1 MAIWCRNEDLAPI
14 SSLCNA
20 KNPMILSSNSLADS
34 KVPRRVPP
42 ADRAVQ
48 LTPRW
53 QTTVGFPEADGMG
66 PSLLV
71 RTNQL
76 LGIQNF
82 DPNKWGL
89 ENGLTTQN
97 WGLESIGTMVD
108 YGAPVS
114 VGPSFSAT
122 NGVPIDPP
130 ILLGTE
136 NHPPSILWDHFIP
149 ICTILLALIYISRVY
164 EYEIN
169 QYVLIYVYLCNC
181 VCVYVSIH
189 LLCVRVHCVCKYIH
203 NINV

>member
-1 MAIWCRNEDLAPI
+1 MSVCTCCLVNEYQD
-14 SSLCNA
+14 CNA
-20 KNPMILSSNSLADS
+20 HLGVGICHSE
-34 KVPRRVPP
+34 VPCHTC
-42 ADRAVQ
+42 D
-48 LTPRW
+48 
-53 QTTVGFPEADGMG
+53 
-66 PSLLV
+66 
-71 RTNQL
+71 QL

-114 VGPSFSAT
+114 GGPSFSAT

-136 NHPPSILWDHFIP
+136 NHPPSILWDHFVP
-149 ICTILLALIYISRVY
+149 ICTILLSIFPRVY
-164 EYEIN
+164 EYDWIC
-169 QYVLIYVYLCNC
+169 IKLCLSMQLC

-203 NINV
+203 N